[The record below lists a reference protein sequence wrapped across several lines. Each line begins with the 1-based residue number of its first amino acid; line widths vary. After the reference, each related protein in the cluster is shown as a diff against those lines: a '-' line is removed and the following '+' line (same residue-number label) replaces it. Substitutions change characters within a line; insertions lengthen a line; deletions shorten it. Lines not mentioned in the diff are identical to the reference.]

1 MDHLVNVIVDS
12 AGRVLDNLVGRVSGP
27 MKFRLILQPLM
38 ATIFAIRSG
47 LADARTGNAPYFW
60 SIFTQ
65 PATRRTLLQQGWK
78 DVGKIFVVAV
88 LMDVVYQIIVLRWVY
103 PGEALL
109 MAALL
114 AFVPYLL
121 IRGAVTRIGGTW
133 S

>member
-1 MDHLVNVIVDS
+1 MDDLLHVIVDS
-12 AGRVLDNLVGRVSGP
+12 AGRVLDNLVGRGSGP

-65 PATRRTLLQQGWK
+65 PSSRRTLLQQGWK

-109 MAALL
+109 TAALL

-121 IRGAVTRIGGTW
+121 IRGVVTRIARK
-133 S
+133 